1 MNWKNGANFVTIKL
15 IKVND
20 LPDGQYSVYMSIR
33 FKTAMLRSDF
43 YDYIDVYI
51 FVEGKKT
58 IEDRDR
64 NNQAKRKKKS
74 SRIMLHLGLGHEY
87 QKSITLLFKKQK
99 LKSLCQCIIC

>member
-1 MNWKNGANFVTIKL
+1 M

-20 LPDGQYSVYMSIR
+20 LSDGQYSVYMSIR

>member
-20 LPDGQYSVYMSIR
+20 LSDGQYSVYMSIR

-74 SRIMLHLGLGHEY
+74 SRIMLHLGHEY
-87 QKSITLLFKKQK
+87 QKSITLLFKKQ
-99 LKSLCQCIIC
+99 SWNPCANV